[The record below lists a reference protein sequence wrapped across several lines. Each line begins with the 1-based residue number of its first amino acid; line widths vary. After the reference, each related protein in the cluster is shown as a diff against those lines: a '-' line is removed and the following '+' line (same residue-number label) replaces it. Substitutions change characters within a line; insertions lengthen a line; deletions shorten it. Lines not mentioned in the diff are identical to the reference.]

1 LPVDPNRRRFD
12 PAHGNR
18 QHGTNVKGKIPSSFI
33 LTHWR
38 ETSQYRRGSTIRWIG
53 KMQIMHFAIYNTY
66 SGTDMSHS
74 TSLPTKAIE
83 AGWLSTPREFFN
95 QNTNRHYKVW
105 SRQSKVFETEYE
117 LDSDGREVFNHTEE
131 LAYIVG
137 TGVNG
142 ATPIV
147 RRGNYLFQA
156 PISY

>member
-1 LPVDPNRRRFD
+1 
-12 PAHGNR
+12 
-18 QHGTNVKGKIPSSFI
+18 
-33 LTHWR
+33 
-38 ETSQYRRGSTIRWIG
+38 
-53 KMQIMHFAIYNTY
+53 MQIMHFAIYNTY